1 MKFQRNNQQKAL
13 AIGSNKG
20 KLEKKAVFSPRCGDE
35 TTAYYNGAFGKHSI
49 EVFAWRVEC
58 INGRR
63 HGDAGEMELML
74 APLPLPFEGFHYP
87 LFTLQRF
94 SFGRREAYP

>member
-1 MKFQRNNQQKAL
+1 MQRNTQQKA
-13 AIGSNKG
+13 NKG

-35 TTAYYNGAFGKHSI
+35 TIPYYNGAFGKHSI

-74 APLPLPFEGFHYP
+74 APLTLPFEGFHYP
-87 LFTLQRF
+87 LFMLQR
-94 SFGRREAYP
+94 SPSGRREAYP